1 MLVNQIPMEYY
12 LKRVVPSEMPRTYG
26 VEALKAQAVCARTYA
41 YGHSNSYAYPDV
53 KGNMDD
59 TVSFQVYNQGTE
71 SAETNEAIRSTAG
84 QILMKDGTVVDALY
98 YSDILWLYAGRHA
111 FW

>member
-1 MLVNQIPMEYY
+1 M
-12 LKRVVPSEMPRTYG
+12 
-26 VEALKAQAVCARTYA
+26 CARTYA

-84 QILMKDGTVVDALY
+84 QILMKDGLWSVPVLF
-98 YSDILWLYAGRHA
+98 DILWLYAGRHA